1 MWLFYAV
8 MAAVMA
14 SLTAILAKVG
24 IAGIDS
30 HLATAIRTVV
40 VLLLSWG
47 MVFVTGVQRD
57 IAMLTRHNMV
67 FLVLSGLATGF
78 SWLFY
83 YKALQYGPVSK
94 VAPIDKL
101 SVVLTIVLAA
111 VFLGETVTIKTGVG
125 AALLVAGILVLL

>member
-47 MVFVTGVQRD
+47 MVFVTGAQRD
-57 IAMLTRHNMV
+57 IALLTRHNMA

>member
-57 IAMLTRHNMV
+57 IALLTRHNMV